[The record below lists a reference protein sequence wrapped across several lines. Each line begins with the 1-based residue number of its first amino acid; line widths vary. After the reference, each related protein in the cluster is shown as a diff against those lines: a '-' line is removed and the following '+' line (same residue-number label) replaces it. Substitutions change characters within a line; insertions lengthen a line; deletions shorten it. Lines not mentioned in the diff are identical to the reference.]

1 MGNFTYDF
9 DILVVVYENLRDNF
23 NYASVFK
30 ISTKADGEEDEIFQ
44 LSVIGK
50 DFCLTTSSETTVVS
64 MNAKYCCDEDCLI
77 IVKNRLISYV
87 QLRHRLLFPMER
99 EGLLN
104 EEPSLP
110 KEVGLLP

>member
-50 DFCLTTSSETTVVS
+50 DFCLATSSETTVVS
-64 MNAKYCCDEDCLI
+64 MNAKYCCGDDSLI
-77 IVKNRLISYV
+77 IVKID
-87 QLRHRLLFPMER
+87 QLAMFNFAIDFSSHGKRGIIIFIWF
-99 EGLLN
+99 
-104 EEPSLP
+104 
-110 KEVGLLP
+110 V